1 MNYGD
6 RKGLEMAGKD
16 YTLEELKKEENA
28 LDQCSALTH
37 IVLDMLE
44 VKRRECK
51 MFFIALII
59 SILVNLGIVG
69 ISMYVITGFDY
80 EETVTTTTTTE
91 QAVDGESSSINNVR
105 GDQYNDKAKHEDKVD

>member
-1 MNYGD
+1 
-6 RKGLEMAGKD
+6 MAGKD
-16 YTLEELKKEENA
+16 YTLEELRQEENA

-51 MFFIALII
+51 MFFVALII

-80 EETVTTTTTTE
+80 EEITTTTTQE
-91 QAVDGESSSINNVR
+91 VDGKSSINNVE
-105 GDQYNDKAKHEDKVD
+105 GDQYTDDAVHRDEK